1 MDTLNEKYLK
11 GAPSLADFLFHVRPF
26 FIVHN
31 ICDLRYSEDMLS
43 IFNQELP

>member
-1 MDTLNEKYLK
+1 MDTFNEKYLK
-11 GAPSLADFLFHVRPF
+11 GTPSVADFLFHVRTF

-31 ICDLRYSEDMLS
+31 ICDLQYSEDMLS